1 MLAPYCF
8 LIKFTINS
16 LGVNV
21 ADLLHLQALFEIF
34 ELLEVFALQHLSD
47 QEPVQIVLLEGHIWG
62 LLLLCLGQGFNLA
75 LLALSVGIKG
85 T

>member
-1 MLAPYCF
+1 MLTPHSIF
-8 LIKFTINS
+8 IKFTIDS
-16 LGVNV
+16 LGVNI
-21 ADLLHLQALFEIF
+21 ADLLHLKALLKIF
-34 ELLEVFALQHLSD
+34 ELLEVFALQHFSD

-75 LLALSVGIKG
+75 LLALSVRIKG